1 MMVTGNKL
9 MNNSTAKS
17 ATIFIILLFIAHI
30 IKIILITVAQHM
42 NLSQMSPLYN
52 PKLTLAKH
60 AI

>member
-1 MMVTGNKL
+1 MVTGNKL

-17 ATIFIILLFIAHI
+17 ATIFIVLLFIAHI

-52 PKLTLAKH
+52 HKLTLAKH